1 MGFRKFHKEAG
12 TVEIPFDRY
21 EELVLVEQR
30 YEQTVRLLQD
40 MSYKGNN
47 YICVSDINRILEF
60 LGEDVFT
67 GKGQEEHA

>member
-40 MSYKGNN
+40 MSYKDEF
-47 YICVSDINRILEF
+47 ISTRDINRILEF

-67 GKGQEEHA
+67 EKK